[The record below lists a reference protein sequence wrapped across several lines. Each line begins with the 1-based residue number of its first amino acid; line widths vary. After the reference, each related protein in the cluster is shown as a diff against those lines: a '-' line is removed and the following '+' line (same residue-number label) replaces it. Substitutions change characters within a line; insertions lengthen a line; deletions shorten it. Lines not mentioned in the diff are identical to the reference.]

1 MSRRGTLLLAVGLLI
16 VGLIL
21 GAIGGVLTGRFL
33 ARRSIAGFTT
43 MRMLPGAFGGR
54 GMMPYVAPRGGYVA
68 PFASPRNRFG
78 AMPFAAPRGRFG
90 VVPFNG
96 PRGGFGAAP
105 FYGPGRGFRGQVPFY
120 GRRGSAKRAQLGSF
134 ANGARVTSVES
145 NSPADKAG
153 LKAGDVISTVAGTK
167 IDATHSFASLLQSHK
182 PGDKVDLVV
191 TRGGQGMTISVTVG
205 ASPQNSNTAYLGIRY
220 GPAPGPRLQKPKSR

>member
-1 MSRRGTLLLAVGLLI
+1 MSKRGTILLAIGLLI

-21 GAIGGVLTGRFL
+21 GAIGGALTGRFL
-33 ARRSIAGFTT
+33 ARRSVASITA
-43 MRMLPGAFGGR
+43 MRMAPGAFSGR
-54 GMMPYVAPRGGYVA
+54 GMMPYMSPRGGFAA
-68 PFASPRNRFG
+68 PYAMPRGGFG
-78 AMPFAAPRGRFG
+78 AMPFY
-90 VVPFNG
+90 G

-105 FYGPGRGFRGQVPFY
+105 FYGPRTGLGRTPLA
-120 GRRGSAKRAQLGSF
+120 RRGIARPAQGANF
-134 ANGARVTSVES
+134 ANGARVTSVET

-182 PGDKVDLVV
+182 VGDKVDLGV
-191 TRGGQGMTISVTVG
+191 TRGGQSMTVSATLG

-220 GPAPGPRLQKPKSR
+220 GPAPGPRQQRPNFR

>member
-1 MSRRGTLLLAVGLLI
+1 MSRRGTILLAVGLLI

-21 GAIGGVLTGRFL
+21 GALGGVLTGRFL
-33 ARRSIAGFTT
+33 ARRSFAGFTA
-43 MRMLPGAFGGR
+43 MRMVPGAFGGR

-78 AMPFAAPRGRFG
+78 
-90 VVPFNG
+90 VVPFND

-120 GRRGSAKRAQLGSF
+120 GRGGSAKRAQLGSF
-134 ANGARVTSVES
+134 ENGARVTSVES

-153 LKAGDVISTVAGTK
+153 LKTGDVITTVAGTK

-182 PGDKVDLVV
+182 LGDKVDLGV
-191 TRGGQGMTISVTVG
+191 TRGGQSMTISVTLG

-220 GPAPGPRLQKPKSR
+220 GPAPGPRLQRPKSR